1 MSHIVSICVIGDLD
15 KNNPTRQATDDALH
29 HAANHLSIKLNIAW
43 LATQSLLASEEQQRL
58 SQFTGLWA
66 SAGVYQS
73 QEGAIRGIQFA
84 RELDCPFIGT

>member
-1 MSHIVSICVIGDLD
+1 MSQTASIGIIGDLD
-15 KNNPTRQATDDALH
+15 ESNPARRATDDALH

-43 LATQSLLASEEQQRL
+43 LTTQSLLVSEEPQRL
-58 SQFTGLWA
+58 SQFAGLWA

-84 RELDCPFIGT
+84 RELGCPFIGT